1 MHPVNTKRNTA
12 TYMMS
17 IAWYRCIFAIS
28 NYFGEKKSGGVK
40 KKFKK
45 TFEVVIVQTKV
56 ALSIFR
62 ALYYSIQCIENL
74 HILE

>member
-1 MHPVNTKRNTA
+1 MV
-12 TYMMS
+12 
-17 IAWYRCIFAIS
+17 IS
-28 NYFGEKKSGGVK
+28 RLKLFLKKKSAGVK

-45 TFEVVIVQTKV
+45 TFEVVIVQKKV